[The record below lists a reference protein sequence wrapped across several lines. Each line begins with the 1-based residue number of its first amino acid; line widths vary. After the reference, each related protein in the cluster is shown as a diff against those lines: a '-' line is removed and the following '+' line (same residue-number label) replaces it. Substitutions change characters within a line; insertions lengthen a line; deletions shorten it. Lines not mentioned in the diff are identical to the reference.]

1 MTVGFVRLVPNVII
15 LIIKLTIDKMKLR
28 NHLCVSFLGF
38 DFGKLI
44 RHSGLGLGL
53 GFFKVLNINLKYVE

>member
-28 NHLCVSFLGF
+28 KHLCVSFLGF

-53 GFFKVLNINLKYVE
+53 GFFLKFLISI

>member
-1 MTVGFVRLVPNVII
+1 MTVGFVRLVPHVII

-28 NHLCVSFLGF
+28 KHLCVSFLGF
-38 DFGKLI
+38 DLGKLI

-53 GFFKVLNINLKYVE
+53 GFF

>member
-28 NHLCVSFLGF
+28 KHLCVSFLGF

-53 GFFKVLNINLKYVE
+53 GFF